1 MSKSTKEQV
10 TAEVGS
16 LQPKS
21 VFSYGGI
28 DWLVLGRKNG
38 NTSGVLCLAEKELFN
53 KAFANDNCNNWE
65 DSSLREHLNNDFL
78 EKLLGN
84 GAAEAAFMPM
94 VTDLTADDGLKD
106 YGTCEDL
113 ISLISCQQYRK
124 YRGIIPN
131 ADGWWWT
138 CTACSTKANGYSYNT
153 RIVISDGS
161 LSYSYA
167 YHSYG
172 GVRPLCTLQSSILV
186 SAINAAEGEELEE
199 TSEDDEAADQSAEQD
214 TPPERFEDDIRTQR
228 AIDGFYECIE
238 VAQQRYK
245 GGKEDFTGIISA
257 ISLIKYLKGD
267 LPF

>member
-1 MSKSTKEQV
+1 MSKSKKEQV
-10 TAEVGS
+10 TAAVGS
-16 LQPKS
+16 LPPKS
-21 VFSYGGI
+21 VFNYGGVN
-28 DWLVLGRKNG
+28 WLVLGRSNG
-38 NTSGVLCLAEKELFN
+38 NASGVMCIAEKALFN
-53 KAFANDNCNNWE
+53 KAFDDDNCNNWE

-78 EKLLGN
+78 EELVDS

-138 CTACSTKANGYSYNT
+138 CTAYSTKANGYSYIA
-153 RIVISDGS
+153 RFVYSDGTLVS
-161 LSYSYA
+161 NYA
-167 YHSYG
+167 CYG
-172 GVRPLCTLQSSILV
+172 YNGVRPLCSFQSSILV
-186 SAINAAEGEELEE
+186 SVINAAEGEELEE
-199 TSEDDEAADQSAEQD
+199 INESDAAEQD
-214 TPPERFEDDIRTQR
+214 TPPEWFEDDIRTQK

-245 GGKEDFTGIISA
+245 EGAEDFTGIISA
-257 ISLIKYLKGD
+257 MSLIKYLKGD